1 MRKLAL
7 LTVATAAIVA
17 AASTP
22 LFSEAAVKTVSS
34 NSLSDNCRVII
45 GGKACSQEELEAI
58 LEDLGSAAGNCTWSR
73 YIKSFVLSG
82 CELPTETPDNSMPD
96 SGITETPDS
105 DTEDSGTTETPD
117 NNTGDAGTTE
127 TPDSENL
134 SFAEQVVKLVNE
146 ERTKAGLKEVTLDT
160 NIETAALVRAKE
172 IEKSFSHTRPD
183 GRHFSTAL
191 REQNVNY
198 KGAGENIAWGQSS
211 PEAVMNAWM
220 NSEGHRAN
228 ILNPNYTKIGVGY
241 YQNAKGTNYWT
252 QLFTY

>member
-7 LTVATAAIVA
+7 LTVATAAIAA

-22 LFSEAAVKTVSS
+22 LFSEAAVKTVSG
-34 NSLSDNCRVII
+34 NSLPDNCRVVI
-45 GGKACSQEELEAI
+45 GGKACSQEELEEI
-58 LEDLGSAAGNCTWSR
+58 LEDLDSVAGNCTWNR

-96 SGITETPDS
+96 SGTTETPDS
-105 DTEDSGTTETPD
+105 DTEDAGTTETPD
-117 NNTGDAGTTE
+117 N
-127 TPDSENL
+127 ENL

-160 NIETAALVRAKE
+160 NIEAAALVRAKE

-191 REQNVNY
+191 QEQSVNY

-228 ILNPNYTKIGVGY
+228 ILNANYTKIGVGY
-241 YQNAKGTNYWT
+241 YQNTKGTNYWT

>member
-22 LFSEAAVKTVSS
+22 LFSEAAVKTVSC
-34 NSLSDNCRVII
+34 NSLPDNCRVII

-58 LEDLGSAAGNCTWSR
+58 LEDLGSAAGNCTWNR

-105 DTEDSGTTETPD
+105 DTE
-117 NNTGDAGTTE
+117 DAGTTE

>member
-17 AASTP
+17 ASTP
-22 LFSEAAVKTVSS
+22 LFSEAAVKTVSCD
-34 NSLSDNCRVII
+34 SLAKNNCVII
-45 GGKACSQEELEAI
+45 GGKVCSQEELEAI
-58 LEDLGSAAGNCTWSR
+58 LEDIETAESNCTWNR
-73 YIKSFVLSG
+73 YMKSFVLSG

-105 DTEDSGTTETPD
+105 DTEDTDIPETPD
-117 NNTGDAGTTE
+117 NNIEDTGTTE
-127 TPDSENL
+127 TPDSTNL

-160 NIETAALVRAKE
+160 NMEAAALVRAKE

-191 REQNVNY
+191 QEQNVTF

-241 YQNAKGTNYWT
+241 YQNANGTNYWT

>member
-22 LFSEAAVKTVSS
+22 LFSEAAVKTVNYD
-34 NSLSDNCRVII
+34 NSRVII

-58 LEDLGSAAGNCTWSR
+58 LADLESVAGNGTWNR
-73 YIKSFVLSG
+73 CIKSFVLSG

-105 DTEDSGTTETPD
+105 NTEDTGAEETPD
-117 NNTGDAGTTE
+117 NNTEDTDSEE

-134 SFAEQVVKLVNE
+134 SFAKQVVKLVNE
-146 ERTKAGLKEVTLDT
+146 ERTKVGLKEVTLDT
-160 NIETAALVRAKE
+160 NIEAAALVRAKE
-172 IEKSFSHTRPD
+172 IETSFSHTRPD
-183 GRHFSTAL
+183 GRNFSTAL
-191 REQNVNY
+191 QEQNVSF

-211 PEAVMNAWM
+211 PEAVMKAWM
-220 NSEGHRAN
+220 NSDGHRAN